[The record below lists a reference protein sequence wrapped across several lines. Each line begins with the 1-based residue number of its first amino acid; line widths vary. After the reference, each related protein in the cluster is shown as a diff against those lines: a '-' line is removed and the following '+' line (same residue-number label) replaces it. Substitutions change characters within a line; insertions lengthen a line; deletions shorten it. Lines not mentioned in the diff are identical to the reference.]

1 MKKILLVLLT
11 LVSLVGLSSSLGE
24 LKLGEL
30 KVVSPANVVGQP
42 YYVRATF
49 APGVQAGTYS
59 VGLEGHLELFG
70 LNVSLGTYANYPD
83 FSFEGEVYAGFG
95 VRLGGLYA
103 AISALAESLSSISG
117 LSSFKNPQ
125 VAFGIVRFRSTDVL
139 SRSWSRLDLS
149 YLPNDFI
156 VKNEDGN
163 FKINESFD
171 WTDATVRLVSESQDV
186 GYFLFGFYTGKISD
200 FMNGNYKYAF
210 ELALPFDSIYIYTS
224 QDLSGSWK
232 IGLGLVFAFLNAI
245 GTYDLTTG
253 SINWA
258 VHAQF

>member
-11 LVSLVGLSSSLGE
+11 LVSLVGLSSS
-24 LKLGEL
+24 LGEL

-59 VGLEGHLELFG
+59 IGLEGHLELFG
-70 LNVSLGTYANYPD
+70 LNVSLGTYTNYPD

-103 AISALAESLSSISG
+103 AVSVVADNFSSISG
-117 LSSFKNPQ
+117 ISSFRDPK
-125 VAFGIVRFRSTDVL
+125 VAFGIAGFRRTDEL
-139 SRSWSRLDLS
+139 FSSWSRFDLS
-149 YLPNDFI
+149 YLPIDLIIKDENGNI
-156 VKNEDGN
+156 RLNEN
-163 FKINESFD
+163 VD
-171 WTDATVRLVSESQDV
+171 WTNATIRLVLESQDV

-200 FMNGNYKYAF
+200 FMNGNYEYAF
-210 ELALPFDSIYIYTS
+210 EITLPSDPIYIYVS
-224 QDLSGSWK
+224 QNSDGSWK

>member
-1 MKKILLVLLT
+1 MKKTLSVFLT
-11 LVSLVGLSSSLGE
+11 LVALLGLSFSLGE
-24 LKLGEL
+24 LRA
-30 KVVSPANVVGQP
+30 VSPANVVGQP
-42 YYVRATF
+42 YYVRATL
-49 APGVQAGTYS
+49 APGVQDGTYLI
-59 VGLEGHLELFG
+59 GLEGHLEFFG
-70 LNVSLGTYANYPD
+70 VNFSLGTSTNYPN
-83 FSFEGEVYAGFG
+83 FSLDGKIYAGFG
-95 VRLGGLYA
+95 IRLGGLYA
-103 AISALAESLSSISG
+103 AISAIAESFSSISG
-117 LSSFKNPQ
+117 LSSFENPQ
-125 VAFGIVRFRSTDVL
+125 VAFGIVGFRSTDVL

-171 WTDATVRLVSESQDV
+171 WTDATVRLVLESQDV

-224 QDLSGSWK
+224 QDFSGSWK
-232 IGLGLVFAFLNAI
+232 VGLGFALSFLNAI